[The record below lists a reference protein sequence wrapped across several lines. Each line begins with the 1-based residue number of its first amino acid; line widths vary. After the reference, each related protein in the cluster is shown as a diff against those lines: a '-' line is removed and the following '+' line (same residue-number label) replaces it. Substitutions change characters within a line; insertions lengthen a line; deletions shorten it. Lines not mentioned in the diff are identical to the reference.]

1 MRVTLFAWST
11 TLRKILTKNNLRKWH
26 VLVVDWCCMCK
37 RSREFVDHLLL
48 ITMALRMLSL
58 AALGYV
64 KTIGRPFCLFERDVW
79 QSSDCSSVEDCFILP
94 NVVSLEETK

>member
-1 MRVTLFAWST
+1 
-11 TLRKILTKNNLRKWH
+11 
-26 VLVVDWCCMCK
+26 
-37 RSREFVDHLLL
+37 
-48 ITMALRMLSL
+48 MLSL

-64 KTIGRPFCLFERDVW
+64 KTIGRLFCLFERDVW